1 MAQWHV
7 TQGDNQFA
15 VDGGLAE
22 LEAMARR
29 GDLHPGDMI
38 QPPGAADWMYASE
51 ISELGAVFERRRRDD
66 DDDAPSAGFGAMGVA
81 IAGAVGAV
89 LLGVILIGGGAM
101 LYLASSMQGGGE
113 KMIGG
118 QGGLTFSE
126 MLVTSEGTGLRG
138 EPEDRASITVPVE
151 KDASLELL
159 AKRGTFYRART
170 KGGGEGWIPISHVIP
185 MYQLGG
191 SEVREEFD
199 PLYNPDRYVEVS
211 NARWMQLPAENP
223 AQRGELSNITV
234 FEFAMANESRYP
246 MTDLKILATIKDAQ
260 GHELE
265 KVEIAVEGE
274 IPAEGE
280 TMVGTLSGE
289 ELDPKGRKKKPKDD
303 EVVTPDRILTTES
316 FEEMAEKDQELQL
329 RWTSGVSV
337 EMKAEEFTNAV
348 IDIVELRAIPDA
360 KAAKSVR
367 RR

>member
-1 MAQWHV
+1 MSIEPIRFLH
-7 TQGDNQFA
+7 
-15 VDGGLAE
+15 
-22 LEAMARR
+22 R
-29 GDLHPGDMI
+29 GRI
-38 QPPGAADWMYASE
+38 
-51 ISELGAVFERRRRDD
+51 
-66 DDDAPSAGFGAMGVA
+66 
-81 IAGAVGAV
+81 
-89 LLGVILIGGGAM
+89 
-101 LYLASSMQGGGE
+101 
-113 KMIGG
+113 
-118 QGGLTFSE
+118 
-126 MLVTSEGTGLRG
+126 
-138 EPEDRASITVPVE
+138 
-151 KDASLELL
+151 
-159 AKRGTFYRART
+159 
-170 KGGGEGWIPISHVIP
+170 
-185 MYQLGG
+185 
-191 SEVREEFD
+191 
-199 PLYNPDRYVEVS
+199 VEVS

-303 EVVTPDRILTTES
+303 EVVTPDRILTTQS

-337 EMKAEEFTNAV
+337 EMKAGDFTNAV

-360 KAAKSVR
+360 KAAKEVR

>member
-51 ISELGAVFERRRRDD
+51 IGELSAIFDRRRDD
-66 DDDAPSAGFGAMGVA
+66 DDDDRPSSGMGAMGVA

-101 LYLASSMQGGGE
+101 LYLASSMQGGGGDLLGE
-113 KMIGG
+113 
-118 QGGLTFSE
+118 GGLAFSE
-126 MLVTSEGTGLRG
+126 MIVTSQGTGLRG
-138 EPEDRASITVPVE
+138 EPTDRSSIAVSVD
-151 KDASLELL
+151 KDDVLDLL
-159 AKRGTFYRART
+159 AKRGEFYKARA

-191 SEVREEFD
+191 AAVREEYD

-211 NARWMQLPAENP
+211 NARWMQLPAEHP
-223 AQRGELSNITV
+223 TPGKELSNITV
-234 FEFAMANESRYP
+234 FEVALSNSSRYP

-265 KVEIAVEGE
+265 KVEIPIGGE

-280 TMVGTLSGE
+280 TMVGTLSAE
-289 ELDPKGRKKKPKDD
+289 ELDPKGRKRKAPAGEEPK
-303 EVVTPDRILTTES
+303 PDRVLTTVS
-316 FEEMAEKDQELQL
+316 FEELAKDDQELQL

-337 EMKAEEFTNAV
+337 EMKAEDFTNAN
-348 IDIVELRAIPDA
+348 IDIVELRAVPDA
-360 KAAKSVR
+360 KAAKDVR
-367 RR
+367 GRR